1 MSTAD
6 LANAPADLK
15 GKLIGRLHDPLQLR
29 IFTTVTVLAVGYMA
43 VCMPLGNKVDEAARE
58 LASQRKLTELASAVE
73 HLRAQT
79 AKFRGR
85 LPKQVDSKEWVEY
98 VLDGIRRFPLRMTQL
113 TCDAPRDVGP
123 YKAVV
128 LRIELE
134 GDFHDM
140 DGFLRWME
148 SNQRLFRADA
158 LRICPSLADRN
169 VLVMQLTVLGL
180 MG

>member
-6 LANAPADLK
+6 LANVPPDLK
-15 GKLIGRLHDPLQLR
+15 SRLIERLHDPVQLR
-29 IFTTVTVLAVGYMA
+29 IFTTVAILVVGYLA
-43 VCMPLGNKVDEAARE
+43 VCMPLGGKVYEAAGE
-58 LASQRKLTELASAVE
+58 LAAQRQLTELASAVE
-73 HLRAQT
+73 HLRGEL
-79 AKFRGR
+79 AKYQGR
-85 LPKQVDSKEWVEY
+85 LPKQVDTKEWVEY
-98 VLDGIRRFPLRMTQL
+98 VLEGIRRFPLRMTQL
-113 TCDAPRDVGP
+113 TCEAPRDIGP

-128 LRIELE
+128 LRIDLE

-148 SNQRLFRADA
+148 SNRRLFRADA

-169 VLVMQLTVLGL
+169 VLVMQLTVLGV